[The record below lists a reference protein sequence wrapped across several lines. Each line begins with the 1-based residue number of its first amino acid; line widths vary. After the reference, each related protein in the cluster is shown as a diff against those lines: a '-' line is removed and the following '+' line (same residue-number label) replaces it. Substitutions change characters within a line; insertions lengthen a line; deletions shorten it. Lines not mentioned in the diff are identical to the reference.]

1 MLHFINAHAN
11 MNVTLASLL
20 RFGLERWAVL
30 LEESGCGSAKDMF
43 EIRLPFWFVKCFIDN
58 L

>member
-11 MNVTLASLL
+11 MNVASFL

-30 LEESGCGSAKDMF
+30 LEDTGSAKDMY
-43 EIRLPFWFVKCFIDN
+43 EIRLPF
-58 L
+58 